1 MPQQRFIYTVDQRV
15 ETMNPEQETRKQA
28 FERMRR
34 EYRSQ
39 MTEIDAIQI
48 FDNTPNWLPDHLL
61 AKLPPERLESMSTEK
76 PVLPDAPQT
85 EEYSPLAELLH
96 FLAYLSINKNG
107 FAAALRFVYLPQEKP
122 NPAKFNRHRFARF
135 LMLNAELEQV
145 LIEHQLPPVLLAK
158 IIQCGF
164 ANPYEIDK
172 DKEVDFKEEFANE
185 PFSALVDVI
194 TTFYGNTKTLDR
206 IYPLLEDAKA
216 AELADKKSRFRTF
229 FFQKYREIGKLNEP
243 GAPAQDNWFEAVEK
257 SCGFSLTQQERIDY
271 AAGQVQ
277 ALDFSAAPV
286 FSDSTH
292 SGILLSLQKR
302 ISAWCA
308 LPEVKPEQPVQQTQA
323 QNQTPTHDT
332 RLENTEKKLNPYF
345 STPANTTTPPNNT
358 TANTTANTT
367 TPPPKQQPETQADEK
382 PGFWKRI
389 WNWLGTNWDKVLLG
403 LLVIGGLLWMVW
415 KQFFAPKKAKTS
427 YGEQDQPAA
436 RKKRSGSIGEDY
448 AMS

>member
-1 MPQQRFIYTVDQRV
+1 
-15 ETMNPEQETRKQA
+15 MNPEQETRKQA

-39 MTEIDAIQI
+39 MTEFDAIQI
-48 FDNTPNWLPDHLL
+48 FDNSPNWLPDHLL
-61 AKLPPERLESMSTEK
+61 AKLPPERLESMTNEK

-85 EEYSPLAELLH
+85 EDYTPLAELLH

-122 NPAKFNRHRFARF
+122 KPGKFNRHRFARF
-135 LMLNAELEQV
+135 LMLNAQLEQV

-172 DKEVDFKEEFANE
+172 DKEVDFKEEFVNE

-206 IYPLLEDAKA
+206 IFPLLEDAKA
-216 AELADKKSRFRTF
+216 AELADKKSRFKTF

-243 GAPAQDNWFEAVEK
+243 GAPAQDNWFEAFEK
-257 SCGFSLTQQERIDY
+257 SCGFSLTPQERIDY

-286 FSDSTH
+286 LTDSTH

-302 ISAWCA
+302 INEWCP
-308 LPEVKPEQPVQQTQA
+308 LPEVKAEQPVQQTQSEY
-323 QNQTPTHDT
+323 QTPTHDK
-332 RLENTEKKLNPYF
+332 RFEKLEQKLNPDIN
-345 STPANTTTPPNNT
+345 PPHNTQTSPNN
-358 TANTTANTT
+358 T
-367 TPPPKQQPETQADEK
+367 TPPPKPQPETQADEK

-415 KQFFAPKKAKTS
+415 KQFFAPKKDNSSFK
-427 YGEQDQPAA
+427 EQDQPAA
-436 RKKRSGSIGEDY
+436 RKKRSGNTAEDFS
-448 AMS
+448 MG